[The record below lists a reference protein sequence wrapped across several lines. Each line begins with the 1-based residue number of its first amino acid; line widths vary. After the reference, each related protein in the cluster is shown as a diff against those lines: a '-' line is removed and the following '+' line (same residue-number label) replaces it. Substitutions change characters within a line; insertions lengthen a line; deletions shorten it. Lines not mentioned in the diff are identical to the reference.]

1 MHVTAHL
8 DVDAVALEQDDTVT
22 VMIEL
27 VAPVLT
33 ETGPRVDHTAVVV
46 LDRSGSMQGA
56 RLEAARGAL
65 LGLVDRLSDNDQF
78 GLVVFDDSSQVAVP
92 TGPLGRLGRDE
103 VRRIIRSIMPGGST
117 DLSSGY
123 LRGLQ
128 EARRAATTTGATLI
142 LLSDGQANAG
152 IVDPVQLRGVAE
164 QARTS
169 QVTTSTIGIG
179 TGYDETIL
187 AALAEGGAGNH
198 SFAEQ
203 ADAAGVAL
211 AGEIEGLLSKTVQA
225 ASLTIAAGPEINAIT
240 LLNDLPFVSL
250 PDAMQID
257 IGDFYSGEQRRLIL
271 RIHVPARAGL
281 GVATIGEITLRYVE
295 VPALIEHVI
304 TLPLAVNVVPG
315 DVAAGRVRDAEVV
328 QEELLLQ
335 VQISK
340 KEAERALLHG
350 DTDAARHHLGA
361 ASDMIASSP
370 LQSPDLMQESAWLDD
385 SLRLLHERDDI
396 YNRKR
401 MTSSYSKGMR
411 GRRTSSFGGET
422 GDDDSR

>member
-8 DVDAVALEQDDTVT
+8 DVEAIALEQDDTVT
-22 VMIEL
+22 VMLTL
-27 VAPVLT
+27 VAPELA
-33 ETGPRVDHTAVVV
+33 EAGPRVDHTAVVV
-46 LDRSGSMQGA
+46 LDRSGSMGGP
-56 RLEAARGAL
+56 RIEAARSAL
-65 LGLVDRLSDNDQF
+65 LGLVDRLSDTDQF
-78 GLVVFDDSSQVAVP
+78 GLVVFDDSSQVAIP
-92 TGPLGRLGRDE
+92 TGPLGQLGRE
-103 VRRIIRSIMPGGST
+103 QVKSTIRGIVPGGST

-128 EARRAATTTGATLI
+128 EARRAATSTGATLI

-152 IVDPVQLRGVAE
+152 IVDPIALRSVAE
-164 QARTS
+164 QARAGL
-169 QVTTSTIGIG
+169 VTTSTIGIG

-187 AALAEGGAGNH
+187 GALAEGGSGNH

-211 AGEIEGLLSKTVQA
+211 AGELEGLLTTTVQA
-225 ASLTIAAGPEINAIT
+225 ASLTVTAGPEIQAVT

-257 IGDFYSGEQRRLIL
+257 LGDFYSGEQRRIIL
-271 RIHVPARAGL
+271 RVHVPARVGL
-281 GVATIGEITLRYVE
+281 GVATIGEITVRYVE
-295 VPALIEHVI
+295 VPALIEHAV

-335 VQISK
+335 VQVSK
-340 KEAERALLHG
+340 KQAEQALLDG
-350 DTDAARHHLGA
+350 DLASAQQHLGA
-361 ASDMIASSP
+361 ASALLASAPSMSADLKQEAAWFDESLSL
-370 LQSPDLMQESAWLDD
+370 LQDREDA
-385 SLRLLHERDDI
+385 
-396 YNRKR
+396 YNLKR
-401 MTSSYSKGMR
+401 MKSSYTKGLR

-422 GDDDSR
+422 GDQ